1 MYLVNIDKMLT
12 RNLDVKCN
20 HLLQHNIYSNTMY
33 KIEQHKGVIL
43 FMESDKI
50 IERWVPQFRKGLLEF
65 IILLKLQQGDIY
77 GYELAVEI
85 KKLTSIEV
93 AEGTLYPLLN
103 RLKRDGL
110 LTSEWKKA
118 EVGSP
123 RKYYEITPLGLT
135 TLAKMK
141 ATWTETHNS
150 ILNMVM
156 QS

>member
-1 MYLVNIDKMLT
+1 M
-12 RNLDVKCN
+12 
-20 HLLQHNIYSNTMY
+20 
-33 KIEQHKGVIL
+33 KGIPT
-43 FMESDKI
+43 MESEQI
-50 IERWVPQFRKGLLEF
+50 IDRWVPQFRKGLLEF

-110 LTSEWKKA
+110 VTSEWKTA

-123 RKYYEITPLGLT
+123 RKYYEITELGKE
-135 TLAKMK
+135 TLGKMK
-141 ATWTETHNS
+141 TTWTQTHNS

>member
-1 MYLVNIDKMLT
+1 ML
-12 RNLDVKCN
+12 L
-20 HLLQHNIYSNTMY
+20 
-33 KIEQHKGVIL
+33 
-43 FMESDKI
+43 ESDKV
-50 IERWVPQFRKGLLEF
+50 IERWMPQFRKGLLEF
-65 IILLKLQQGDIY
+65 IILLKLQQGEIY

-110 LTSEWKKA
+110 VTTQWQTA

-123 RKYYEITPLGLT
+123 RKYYQITDFGVE
-135 TLAKMK
+135 TLSKMK
-141 ATWTETHNS
+141 SVWTDTHSS

>member
-1 MYLVNIDKMLT
+1 MRVF
-12 RNLDVKCN
+12 
-20 HLLQHNIYSNTMY
+20 
-33 KIEQHKGVIL
+33 L

-103 RLKRDGL
+103 RLKRDDL
-110 LTSEWKKA
+110 VTSEWKTA
-118 EVGSP
+118 EVGTP
-123 RKYYEITPLGLT
+123 RKYYEITPLGIE

>member
-1 MYLVNIDKMLT
+1 M
-12 RNLDVKCN
+12 
-20 HLLQHNIYSNTMY
+20 
-33 KIEQHKGVIL
+33 G
-43 FMESDKI
+43 SDKI

-65 IILLKLQQGDIY
+65 IILLKLQQGAIY
-77 GYELAVEI
+77 GYELAIEI

-110 LTSEWKKA
+110 VTTEWQTA
-118 EVGSP
+118 EVGTP
-123 RKYYEITPLGLT
+123 RKYYKITTLGLE
-135 TLAKMK
+135 TLTKMK
-141 ATWTETHNS
+141 TVWTNTHSS

>member
-1 MYLVNIDKMLT
+1 
-12 RNLDVKCN
+12 
-20 HLLQHNIYSNTMY
+20 
-33 KIEQHKGVIL
+33 
-43 FMESDKI
+43 MESDKI
-50 IERWVPQFRKGLLEF
+50 IERWLPQFRKGLLEY

-77 GYELAVEI
+77 GYELAIEI

-110 LTSEWKKA
+110 VSAEWKTP

-123 RKYYEITPLGLT
+123 RKYYEITVLGIE

-141 ATWTETHNS
+141 NTWLETHNS
-150 ILNMVM
+150 IINLVM

>member
-1 MYLVNIDKMLT
+1 
-12 RNLDVKCN
+12 
-20 HLLQHNIYSNTMY
+20 
-33 KIEQHKGVIL
+33 
-43 FMESDKI
+43 MESDRI

-77 GYELAVEI
+77 GYELAIEI

-110 LTSEWKKA
+110 VTAEWKTA
-118 EVGSP
+118 EVGAP
-123 RKYYEITPLGLT
+123 RKYYEITPLGIE
-135 TLAKMK
+135 TLAQMK
-141 ATWTETHNS
+141 NTWTETHNS
-150 ILNMVM
+150 ILSMVM